1 MNSGESS
8 SANAAV
14 SEQLRQAFQQATYR
28 FRAQPDGGY
37 RGVNRAQRLNLE
49 FTSVQPRLTVNGSM
63 SDSVGFRLTGF
74 GYGAQLQDPGPAEL
88 RANETRVEYRRAGI
102 TEWYRNDSRGLE
114 QGFTLEQPPAG
125 AAAGV
130 GAYEA
135 SKGSSVSR

>member
-1 MNSGESS
+1 MIRFCPRRRTSTTLKRTGVLFGLILAASLTCSAAMNSGESS

-74 GYGAQLQDPGPAEL
+74 G
-88 RANETRVEYRRAGI
+88 
-102 TEWYRNDSRGLE
+102 
-114 QGFTLEQPPAG
+114 
-125 AAAGV
+125 
-130 GAYEA
+130 
-135 SKGSSVSR
+135 